1 MADESAPPHPPIRNV
16 KAPRLVGGQIART
29 ARVLQTPDLARHSL
43 TPAPDT
49 TPDFDTSKLEP

>member
-29 ARVLQTPDLARHSL
+29 ARLLQTPDLARKTLMPVSE
-43 TPAPDT
+43 P
-49 TPDFDTSKLEP
+49 TPDFDTPKPQP